1 MARNYDRGYTP
12 EAKARDEILPAHGF
26 VAWRAWASKG
36 PFDLYASRGDVM
48 LLIQV
53 KRTKER
59 IVSPAAVA
67 TLCKTDIHGDGKKKI
82 GMKNIPTPP
91 NCKKQV
97 WLYSDKCVGKDLAGW
112 RYYAI
117 EGETLVPLAEPA
129 PDWDAE
135 VDCRWEN
142 LAEGL
147 TGGGR

>member
-1 MARNYDRGYTP
+1 MARNYDRGYAP
-12 EAKARDEILPAHGF
+12 EAQARDTILPAHGF
-26 VAWRAWASKG
+26 VAWRSWASKG
-36 PFDLYASRGDVM
+36 PFDLYASRGDMM

-53 KRTKER
+53 KRTKSR
-59 IVSPAAVA
+59 IVSPEAVA
-67 TLCKTDIHGDGKKKI
+67 TLCKQDIHGDGKKKI
-82 GMKNIPTPP
+82 GMKNIPTPA

-117 EGETLVPLAEPA
+117 EGETLVPLAEPV

-135 VDCRWEN
+135 ADCRWEN